1 GRRAAGAGG
10 DFAGEGERRGEATAE
25 VHRDLAS
32 AFGTEDLPASA
43 YGDMSARM
51 LGQLDRAV
59 AVVPDLGRHD
69 RGLRGAFESVATLT
83 DPLEVQRIHGD
94 YHLGQAMRT
103 YTGWVL
109 LDFEGEPAVPLEQRR
124 ARVPAP
130 RGPAGTSAPPPYA
143 TRLPP

>member
-1 GRRAAGAGG
+1 EGAGRG
-10 DFAGEGERRGEATAE
+10 GAVAGGAEGRGEAPAE
-25 VHRDLAS
+25 VHRDRAS
-32 AFGTEDLPASA
+32 AFGTEDLPASG

-59 AVVPDLGRHD
+59 AMVPEIGRHD
-69 RGLRGAFESVATLT
+69 RGLREAFESVATLT

-109 LDFEGEPAVPLEQRR
+109 LDFEGEPAVPLEQR
-124 ARVPAP
+124 
-130 RGPAGTSAPPPYA
+130 
-143 TRLPP
+143 